1 MRLPSTETSR
11 FDILDTLRSDSSRA
25 WSYREICEDTGRT
38 LRSVQGVLSNLET
51 SGLVAI
57 GEHCIRPRRQCNAQ
71 ITTRGLR
78 WLWLVEQRVPPAH
91 ERLLIGL
98 LELLE
103 GAGPIETTT
112 LGLKPTTTSR
122 ALRRLSESGYVQITK
137 RKSLSRLVEITDQGL
152 ELLRLF
158 RGLHAERLRRGD
170 LTGLG

>member
-11 FDILDTLRSDSSRA
+11 FDILDTLRSDSARA

-71 ITTRGLR
+71 ITAKGLR

-122 ALRRLSESGYVQITK
+122 ALRRLSESGYVKITK
-137 RKSLSRLVEITDQGL
+137 RKSLSRLVQITDQGL
-152 ELLRLF
+152 KLLRLF
-158 RGLHAERLRRGD
+158 RNLDERLRRAD